1 MARPIIGILVCD
13 HVSPRLRDAARD
25 RDYGEMYAEM
35 LTVAE
40 PDLATRIYDVV
51 AGELPADP
59 TECDAWIVTGSRYDA
74 DQEEPWLVA
83 LGEFLRRLH
92 GARARAVGI
101 CFGHQAVAHA
111 LGGRIDRADGWAAGP
126 QEMAVE
132 PTDWFEGGRVSL
144 NAMHRDVVTALPPG
158 ARPIGT
164 GTTAEYPIY
173 IVDDTI
179 LGIQDHPEF
188 DASYTRALIEV
199 RESHMGD
206 IVAAALAKVDSV
218 STDNLTVGS
227 WIVNFL
233 LDRR

>member
-1 MARPIIGILVCD
+1 MAGSTIGILVCD
-13 HVSPRLRDAARD
+13 HVSPRLREAARD
-25 RDYGEMYAEM
+25 RDYGDMYVEM

-40 PDLATRIYDVV
+40 PDLTTRIYDVV

-59 TECDAWIVTGSRYDA
+59 TECDGWIVTGSRHAA
-74 DQEEPWLVA
+74 DQDEAWLGA
-83 LGEFLRRLH
+83 LGEFLRDLH
-92 GARARAVGI
+92 EVRARVVGI

-132 PTDWFEGGRVSL
+132 PTDWFEGGRISL

-173 IVDDTI
+173 VVDDTI

-188 DASYTRALIEV
+188 DAAYTRALIEA
-199 RESHMGD
+199 RESYMGD
-206 IVAAALAKVDSV
+206 VAAAALEKVDSV
-218 STDNLTVGS
+218 PTDNITVGS